1 LKYLL
6 KSVAK
11 SVLPPEILRRRKAGF
26 TIPISRWL
34 ATDLRDMAMDHLSPS
49 RVKAQGFFN
58 PKSVTAM
65 LEAHWRGKR
74 DFGRSI
80 WTLLMFS
87 RWHDR
92 YVGNAHG

>member
-1 LKYLL
+1 M
-6 KSVAK
+6 AK
-11 SVLPPEILRRRKAGF
+11 SVLPPEILRRPKAGF

-34 ATDLRDMAMDHLSPS
+34 ATDLRDRAMDYLSPS

-80 WTLLMFS
+80 WTLPMFG
-87 RWHDR
+87 RWHDQHVR
-92 YVGNAHG
+92 NARG